1 MQHLPLSLPPAA
13 ASQKQRMQT
22 QSSQDSDGR
31 VRKSVEF
38 GFANYPAIIRE
49 PLIALKMLQKRGIQ
63 KTLSHV
69 RVIALLRFLHLI
81 DDRKRMSSIEQVL
94 GEATNAQAGRARVA
108 SDVEL
113 DSAVHCAP
121 IPATAL
127 TWTLSAIDLD
137 LADYHFVDVGSG
149 WGYALAVAGVY
160 PFRHLT
166 GIEFAG
172 EFHDMACANFDNLAR
187 NGTIDRDRVTLL
199 HASALETELPPGPLM
214 ILLANP
220 FGEAVMRPFLERVA
234 DSHRRNPRPITILY
248 VNPKH
253 ASLFGRDDV
262 VEIPLK
268 GPSAQLLRWF
278 GPYPVRVFCWHD

>member
-1 MQHLPLSLPPAA
+1 MNAGPVEATPD
-13 ASQKQRMQT
+13 QRQ
-22 QSSQDSDGR
+22 QDSDGR
-31 VRKSVEF
+31 VRKSDEF
-38 GFANYPAIIRE
+38 GLASYPAVIRE
-49 PLIALKMLQKRGIQ
+49 PLVALQMLRKRGLR

-69 RVIALLRFLHLI
+69 RVIALLRILHLI
-81 DDRKRMSSIEQVL
+81 DDRARMASFEKVL
-94 GEATNAQAGRARVA
+94 SEATNPQAGRARVA

-113 DSAVHCAP
+113 ASAVHCAP

-127 TWTLSAIDLD
+127 TWALSALDLD
-137 LADYHFVDVGSG
+137 PADYHFVDVGSG
-149 WGYALAVAGVY
+149 WGYALAAAGAY

-187 NGTIDRDRVTLL
+187 KGTIDRDRVSLL
-199 HASALETELPPGPLM
+199 HESALESKLPPGPLV

-234 DSHRRNPRPITILY
+234 ESHRDDPRPITILY

-253 ASLFGRDDV
+253 ASLFDRDDMK
-262 VEIPLK
+262 EIPLK

-278 GPYPVRVFCWHD
+278 GPYPVRVFSLA